1 MPACLL
7 RCLRAGCGATVAPR
21 FAGLVSSLLFLY
33 HAIAAALR
41 LQECELYKQ
50 ISKKSKTRLT

>member
-1 MPACLL
+1 MSPDLPDEWL
-7 RCLRAGCGATVAPR
+7 RRHCCATVCW
-21 FAGLVSSLLFLY
+21 FGVVITLFLY